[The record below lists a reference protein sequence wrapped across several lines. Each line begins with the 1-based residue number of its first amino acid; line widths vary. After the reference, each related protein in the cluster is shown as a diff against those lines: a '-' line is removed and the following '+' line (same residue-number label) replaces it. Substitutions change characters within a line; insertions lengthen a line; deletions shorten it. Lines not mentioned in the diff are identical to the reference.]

1 MAKGISI
8 NFLADVRDFL
18 RGTKNVEEELDDVAD
33 SLDDVAKDG
42 VKATEKLE
50 DGFNDLRKKAKQAG
64 DDIEKGIGEGT
75 KKGAKQGEQATDVYK
90 KEAIA
95 NVSEVTS
102 SFTGSW
108 ESAAD
113 AVQGTLGGVVADLG
127 PAGAAIGAAG
137 AIGIGLL
144 TQAIIQA
151 EEAAKETTARIGE
164 LGLEMI
170 EAGSAGE
177 VPLETVI
184 ENLKQIITNSEEAT
198 KKFQDIAR
206 ASKFVGTQVEQLALA
221 YAGNEEALE
230 GQLEVIEELIEAGQK
245 EVDSASENASR
256 FAVVSQAKVQTL
268 EAQQKE
274 LQKIQEETERAA
286 EIEQA
291 WLNSGGA
298 EFLAKQEAINQIDQ
312 AYDAAVFGIDNFLNA
327 ETGIYDL
334 DAFAQS
340 IRDREKLLLDY
351 QNALAESDLTTDQ
364 KAALNSYGVEQAA
377 AILQG
382 LKDPNVSKQTK
393 DTIKKGLKEASKEGS
408 GVAQEEIK
416 KAFQEPI
423 DAKVAVQADTAAAER
438 AIEKVIRDR
447 SAKIRL
453 DFVDRNGKRVY

>member
-1 MAKGISI
+1 MANGKGIAI

-33 SLDDVAKDG
+33 SLDDLAKDG
-42 VKATEKLE
+42 ENAVEDLEK
-50 DGFNDLRKKAKQAG
+50 GFNDLRKAAKAAG
-64 DDIEKGIGEGT
+64 DDIEKGLGDGT
-75 KKGAKQGEQATDVYK
+75 KKGAKQGESATEVYK

-95 NVSEVTS
+95 NISEVTS

-127 PAGAAIGAAG
+127 PVGAAAGAAG
-137 AIGIGLL
+137 ALGIGVL
-144 TQAIIQA
+144 TAALVKMEEDAKKAQERIADLAIQMIDA
-151 EEAAKETTARIGE
+151 GTRGE
-164 LGLEMI
+164 I
-170 EAGSAGE
+170 
-177 VPLETVI
+177 PLEVI
-184 ENLKQIITNSEEAT
+184 NDNLKLIISSSEEAT
-198 KKFQDIAR
+198 KKFRDIQLQ
-206 ASKFVGTQVEQLALA
+206 SKLNATDANRMAVA
-221 YAGNEEALE
+221 YAGNEKAIES
-230 GQLEVIEELIEAGQK
+230 QLEVLEKLIEAEK
-245 EVDSASENASR
+245 EQTDTTQTV
-256 FAVVSQAKVQTL
+256 QANEIKRKALIDQQNELKKVQT
-268 EAQQKE
+268 EIEKA
-274 LQKIQEETERAA
+274 R
-286 EIEQA
+286 EIEQT

-298 EFLAKQEAINQIDQ
+298 EFIAKEEAIAQIDA
-312 AYDAAVFGIDNFLNA
+312 AYDEAVYGIDGFLNA

-340 IRDREKLLLDY
+340 IRDREQLLLDY
-351 QNALAESDLTTDQ
+351 QNALAESDLTTSQ

-423 DAKVAVQADTAAAER
+423 DAKVQVKADTAAAQR
-438 AIEKVIRDR
+438 DLDNLIKARTAIIRV
-447 SAKIRL
+447 
-453 DFVDRNGKRVY
+453 DFRDRNGKRID

>member
-1 MAKGISI
+1 MAKGIAI

-64 DDIEKGIGEGT
+64 EDIEKGIGGGT
-75 KKGAKQGEQATDVYK
+75 KKGAKEGESATEVYK

-95 NVSEVTS
+95 NISEVTS

-127 PAGAAIGAAG
+127 PVGAAAGAAG
-137 AIGIGLL
+137 ALGVGLL
-144 TQAIIQA
+144 TAALVKMEEDAKKAQERIADLAIQMIDA
-151 EEAAKETTARIGE
+151 GTRGE
-164 LGLEMI
+164 I
-170 EAGSAGE
+170 
-177 VPLETVI
+177 PLEVI
-184 ENLKQIITNSEEAT
+184 NDNLKLIISSSEEAT
-198 KKFQDIAR
+198 KKFRDIQLQ
-206 ASKFVGTQVEQLALA
+206 SKLNATDANRMAVA
-221 YAGNEEALE
+221 YAGNEKAIES
-230 GQLEVIEELIEAGQK
+230 QLEVLEKLIEAEK
-245 EVDSASENASR
+245 EQTDTTQTV
-256 FAVVSQAKVQTL
+256 QANEIKRKAL
-268 EAQQKE
+268 IDQQKE
-274 LQKIQEETERAA
+274 LKNVQA
-286 EIEQA
+286 EIEKAREIEQT

-298 EFLAKQEAINQIDQ
+298 EFIAKEEAIAQIDA
-312 AYDAAVFGIDNFLNA
+312 AYDEAVYGIDGFLNA

-334 DAFAQS
+334 EAFAQS
-340 IRDREKLLLDY
+340 IRDREQLLLDY

-416 KAFQEPI
+416 KAFKDPI
-423 DAKVAVQADTAAAER
+423 EAKIEAVADTVAAEK
-438 AIEKVIRDR
+438 ALEKVIKDR
-447 SAKIRL
+447 TATIRVQ
-453 DFVDRNGKRVY
+453 FQDRNGKKYD

>member
-33 SLDDVAKDG
+33 SLDDVARDG

-64 DDIEKGIGEGT
+64 DDIEKGIGDGT
-75 KKGAKQGEQATDVYK
+75 KRGAKQGETATEVYK

-137 AIGIGLL
+137 ALGVGLL

-151 EEAAKETTARIGE
+151 EEAAEETRARIAE

-170 EAGSAGE
+170 EAGSQGE
-177 VPLETVI
+177 VPLQTLI
-184 ENLKQIITNSEEAT
+184 DNLKEIVSNSEEAS
-198 KKFQDIAR
+198 KKFRDI
-206 ASKFVGTQVEQLALA
+206 QLQSRLATTDAEKMAVA
-221 YAGNEEALE
+221 YAGNERAINS
-230 GQLEVIEELIEAGQK
+230 QLEVLEELIEAQK
-245 EVDSASENASR
+245 E
-256 FAVVSQAKVQTL
+256 QTDTTETVMANQIRL
-268 EAQQKE
+268 KTLQEQQKE
-274 LQKIQEETERAA
+274 LKNVQTEIQKAG
-286 EIEQA
+286 EIEQT

-298 EFLAKQEAINQIDQ
+298 EFLAKEEAISQIDA
-312 AYDAAVFGIDNFLNA
+312 AYDEAVYGVGNFLNA
-327 ETGIYDL
+327 ETGMYDL
-334 DAFAQS
+334 EAFAQS
-340 IRDREKLLLDY
+340 IRDREQLLLNY
-351 QNALAESDLTTDQ
+351 QTLLSESGLSTEQ
-364 KAALNSYGVEQAA
+364 KSALNQYGVEQAT

-382 LKDPNVSKQTK
+382 LKDPNVSQQTK
-393 DTIKKGLKEASKEGS
+393 TTIKNGLREASKEGS

-416 KAFQEPI
+416 KAFKEPVE
-423 DAKVAVQADTAAAER
+423 AKVQVKADTSMAQRDLDNLIR
-438 AIEKVIRDR
+438 ARSAVIRVDFQDR
-447 SAKIRL
+447 Y
-453 DFVDRNGKRVY
+453 GKRVY